1 MPERMTVEGLI
12 EELRRVAAESGT
24 FGGLLPVMIEGR
36 DRNLRY
42 KPWLHLDVR
51 EIYTYETGEAM
62 GKGGHTSVRSPGHP
76 GGVRLTSPASLAE
89 IANAGARPG

>member
-1 MPERMTVEGLI
+1 MDEPPRVQRMTVEGLI
-12 EELRRVAAESGT
+12 EELRRVAAENGA
-24 FGGLLPVMIEGR
+24 FGDLLPVMIEGR

-62 GKGGHTSVRSPGHP
+62 GKGGHTSYAALVIR
-76 GGVRLTSPASLAE
+76 AE
-89 IANAGARPG
+89 YD